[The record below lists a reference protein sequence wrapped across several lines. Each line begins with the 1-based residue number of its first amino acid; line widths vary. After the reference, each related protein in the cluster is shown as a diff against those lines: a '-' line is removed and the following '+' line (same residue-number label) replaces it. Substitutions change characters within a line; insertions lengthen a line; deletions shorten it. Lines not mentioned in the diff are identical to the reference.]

1 MVRPACGDKLHVK
14 RGTLL
19 TAEEDAKI
27 LAHVSKYGP
36 SNWTSVPKKTGVTRC
51 GKSCKLRWTNH
62 LKSNLK
68 HESFTPHEEELIVR
82 LHATIGSRWPTIA
95 QHLPGRTDNDVK
107 NYWNTKLKKKLS
119 EMGIDH
125 VTHKPFS
132 QILADYGNIG
142 GVQKVGMRIGISS
155 LNKDLRNAMLMKPA
169 EPYSLPAQGFSNI
182 NSHLMPITMIPTK
195 AEPILDS
202 FLGHTQPGSQ
212 PPDLLTQL
220 EAIKLVTEAF
230 KSTESQSSAPNFYS
244 HEGTLSSSSSTSSA
258 TQEQATLQAFSW
270 SDFLLEDAF
279 MPIGDA
285 QEHENKAEYSSNS
298 KDQAQ
303 VAIQQSQID
312 MDYAISVNEVEA
324 TSAACDSSFVEAMV
338 ARENK
343 MFLEFPELMEEPFYY

>member
-19 TAEEDAKI
+19 TAEEDANI
-27 LAHVSKYGP
+27 LAHVSKHGP

-270 SDFLLEDAF
+270 NDFLLEDAF

-285 QEHENKAEYSSNS
+285 QEHENKAEYSS

-312 MDYAISVNEVEA
+312 MDYAISTNEVEA

-338 ARENK
+338 ARENE